1 LQGFQS
7 EIRNPKSEIER
18 GSRMR
23 WCSLFIISLILSF
36 SLAASAGTEA
46 EFDFAKSLYKDG
58 MYGAAARQFEQFVRD
73 HPASERA
80 AAAQFLAAGA
90 HFWSGAMEEALSGYE
105 RFIVRHPDD
114 LRIPEA
120 RMKRGACLSELGR
133 FADAAEV
140 FSDLRKLFPTGDFAD
155 RALLEAGRN
164 FLRIGD
170 PERAIGVLSAI
181 IHDYPQSKHLAAA
194 RYVLGLCLKDQG
206 RLEEALSQL
215 EQATSVGARF
225 DQKADALRII
235 GRIYLI
241 QGDVGR
247 AEAMFQ
253 RLNEVFRDRAVTAQ
267 FAVELGH
274 SLSEKGRFEEASQ
287 LFERAIALPAS
298 ADSTRAAARLGWAHA
313 DHRAGK
319 EASAVF
325 HYRTFLSEYPSDRRG
340 AEAISGLTDALLSL
354 GDESDALSVSREL
367 FQTYPGSEHT
377 LSTLRRLGDFYAQ
390 KEDPLRAVSY
400 YRRFLS
406 SRENLKTVEKPT
418 RIGRESPTHPLTH
431 APHRGTVGGEEEGV
445 QFALAEVY
453 EKLRWHDQA
462 AVVYRDI
469 LVAQSHESDR
479 AQFALARG
487 LEKEGRTEAAARAYR
502 SVVERFPE
510 SYYAP
515 ESAVKMELLR
525 DFMSPDY
532 SAATERLSRIISE
545 VLAKGAPEG
554 ETLYEL
560 GLVQYEALN
569 GFQEA
574 TRLFSASLAATDTM
588 RAPDAIFMLAQS
600 HGRLARRSAL
610 TGDSSKA
617 AMYREQQAEAYRKLI
632 AKTPKSATAAA
643 AALFLIE
650 ESFSKSEPD
659 FERYAGMLRAYEQFI
674 GDYPT
679 SDRMDFVLLR
689 IGDAYRGLARTDSS
703 AVHRAISWYEKLP
716 RQFPDSPYRDD
727 ACFGRGMVYKE
738 AGALSEAE
746 AAFQTLLSDYPHSDR
761 TAQAH
766 LRLGENYME
775 RGAFDQAVAA
785 FEAYSDCGLRIA
797 DCGLPHS
804 PITSHQSPITSP
816 DSIRALMAEAFYR
829 KGSFSKAIPLYEQQL
844 RTAGD
849 EDRKAAILLRLVEMY
864 ERVGEPERAI
874 ERATQCIARYPESAA
889 SVSCLLA
896 RADLFRRTEHP
907 EEALSDYRALASS
920 RFASKASK
928 SRADLLFALER
939 YEEASKAYE
948 SLLGSSP
955 EDADAAG
962 THVLCLFRLGRSRE
976 ATQAVRSFRKR
987 FGDARNWL
995 ARLEL
1000 EQGKRLLGRKEFEAA
1015 QASFEKQ
1022 LNAFG
1027 DTEYADDARYYLG
1040 LVHFQQKRMEEAL
1053 QVFSDF
1059 LTAFPKSP
1067 FLPEVTMKLG
1077 TIYYLSGHFASA
1089 IDYYKTVSK
1098 SADSGLEVDA
1108 LFNMVLSYERLGR
1121 YDAAIEIAETL
1132 IRRFPE
1138 NDVIPRVKMKKGI
1151 SLMKLGNYEKAIAVF
1166 QKNMPGADAE
1176 TKAALRFYIGQ
1187 CRAMSGNYEQAV
1199 IEYLKVAYLHRS
1211 QAMWAVTAEYEAA
1224 KVYEKLNRL
1233 SEAEKLYQRIIA
1245 RYGPESEWAQAAEK
1259 RLKTLRPKGK
1269 P

>member
-1 LQGFQS
+1 
-7 EIRNPKSEIER
+7 
-18 GSRMR
+18 MR
-23 WCSLFIISLILSF
+23 RCGLFILSLTLF
-36 SLAASAGTEA
+36 WTLAASAGTEA

-90 HFWSGAMEEALSGYE
+90 HFLSGAMVEALSGYE

-120 RMKRGACLSELGR
+120 QMKRGECLSELGR

-140 FSDLRKLFPTGDFAD
+140 FSDLHKLFPTGDFAD

-164 FLRIGD
+164 LRRIGD
-170 PERAIGVLSAI
+170 TERATGVLSGMI
-181 IHDYPQSKHLAAA
+181 RDYPKSKHLAAA
-194 RYVLGLCLKDQG
+194 RYQLGVCLKDQG
-206 RLEEALSQL
+206 RLDEALTQL
-215 EQATSVGARF
+215 EQATSVRARF
-225 DQKADALRII
+225 DQKADALRMI

-241 QGDVGR
+241 QGDLGR

-253 RLNEVFRDRAVTAQ
+253 RLNEVFGDRATVAQ
-267 FAVELGH
+267 FAVELGN
-274 SLSEKGRFEEASQ
+274 SLSEKGRFEEAGP
-287 LFERAIALPAS
+287 LFEQAIALPAS

-313 DHRAGK
+313 VHRAGQDSL
-319 EASAVF
+319 AAL
-325 HYRTFLSEYPSDRRG
+325 HYRTFISEYPTDPRC

-354 GDESDALSVSREL
+354 GDESDALSVSRAL
-367 FQTYPGSEHT
+367 FQTYPDSEYT

-390 KEDPLRAVSY
+390 KEYPLRAVFY

-406 SRENLKTVEKPT
+406 FLEDLKTVERKE
-418 RIGRESPTHPLTH
+418 RSGREERE
-431 APHRGTVGGEEEGV
+431 AV
-445 QFALAEVY
+445 QFALAGVY
-453 EKLRWHDQA
+453 EKLRWYDQA
-462 AVVYRDI
+462 AIVYRDL
-469 LVAQSHESDR
+469 LVAQSLESDR

-487 LEKEGRTEAAARAYR
+487 LEKEGRTEAAGRGYR
-502 SVVERFPE
+502 SVVERFPG
-510 SYYAP
+510 SPHAS

-525 DFMSPDY
+525 DFRSPDY
-532 SAATERLSRIISE
+532 PAATERLSRIISE
-545 VLAKGAPEG
+545 LLAKGAPEG

-560 GLVQYEALN
+560 GLVQYEALSN
-569 GFQEA
+569 FQEA
-574 TRLFSASLAATDTM
+574 ARLFSASLAAVDTM
-588 RAPDAIFMLAQS
+588 RAPDSIFMLAQS
-600 HGRLARRSAL
+600 YGRLARQSAL
-610 TGDSSKA
+610 TGDSGEA
-617 AMYREQQAEAYRKLI
+617 AMCREHQAETYRKLI
-632 AKTPKSATAAA
+632 AKSPKSAAAAA

-650 ESFSKSEPD
+650 ESFSKSEVD
-659 FERYAGMLRAYEQFI
+659 SERYAGMLRAYEKFI

-689 IGDAYRGLARTDSS
+689 IGDAVRGLARTDSS

-716 RQFPDSPYRDD
+716 RQFPHSPYRDE
-727 ACFGRGMVYKE
+727 ACFGQGMVRME
-738 AGALSEAE
+738 AGNPVAAE
-746 AAFQTLLSDYPHSDR
+746 AAFQKLLSDYPHSDR

-766 LRLGENYME
+766 LRLGEIYME

-785 FEAYSDCGLRIA
+785 FEAYFDCGFRIA
-797 DCGLPHS
+797 DFGLKTPPLTTHHS
-804 PITSHQSPITSP
+804 PVTSP
-816 DSIRALMAEAFYR
+816 DSIRALMAEATYR

-849 EDRKAAILLRLVEMY
+849 EDWKSAILLRLVEMY
-864 ERVGEPERAI
+864 GRVGEPERAI

-896 RADLFRRTEHP
+896 RADLFRRTERP
-907 EEALSDYRALASS
+907 EESLSDYRALATS
-920 RFASKASK
+920 RFASKSSK
-928 SRADLLFALER
+928 SCADLLFQLER

-948 SLLGSSP
+948 SLLASSP
-955 EDADAAG
+955 EDVDAVG
-962 THVLCLFRLGRSRE
+962 NHVLCLFRLGRSRE
-976 ATQAVRSFRKR
+976 ATQAVRSFRKK

-995 ARLEL
+995 AHLEL
-1000 EQGKRLLGRKEFEAA
+1000 EQGKQLLERKEFEAA

-1022 LNAFG
+1022 LEAFG
-1027 DTEYADDARYYLG
+1027 YTEYADDARYYLG

-1059 LTAFPKSP
+1059 LTVFPKSP
-1067 FLPEVTMKLG
+1067 YLPEVTMKLG
-1077 TIYYLSGHFASA
+1077 TIYYLSGQFASA

-1098 SADSGLEVDA
+1098 STTPRMEVDA
-1108 LFNMVLSYERLGR
+1108 LFNIILSYERLGR
-1121 YDAAIEIAETL
+1121 FDAAIETAETL

-1138 NDVIPRVKMKKGI
+1138 NKVIPRVMMKKGI

-1199 IEYLKVAYLHRS
+1199 VEYLKVAYLHRS

-1224 KVYEKLNRL
+1224 KAYEKLHRFR
-1233 SEAEKLYQRIIA
+1233 EAGNLYQRIIT

-1259 RLKTLRPKGK
+1259 RLKALRFQDK